1 MKAKILALLVIV
13 GLLSIS
19 CSKGER
25 RAKSVSSDKSETIIS
40 KSNVKK
46 NTNGENYADEE
57 AVYREKVYK
66 ENLPKIPLPPNLRV
80 LQTINANLDLDLT
93 DEQILI
99 VKDKKNQDSK
109 LRIIVVDFDP
119 IRNVYFKSWEGVT
132 NAVNPHDYSISLK
145 DIVGDHSKQI
155 ILQGTNAKG
164 ELTLDVFRRTPSPN
178 GLGLFFKNICK
189 IVSDGTIDI
198 QEEERSEGY
207 QLGQK
212 NGVSFPI
219 VVFAHDPESKNVM
232 DLLKMT
238 YYWKY
243 PKNSYVLSS
252 IEKIPG
258 KKVEEKRL
266 RKLFN
271 SNSIKAFE
279 DFIKGAWYHPLKGGV
294 GEILFFQP
302 DKRIINLYSKS
313 VDEVYI
319 WKESSS
325 KIYNRLRIVVE
336 NESIPSIKKLV
347 SVRIKSLYEI
357 YVSIQGHD
365 RWDFSSKRY
374 VRLPVEMEQQMV
386 HKNESQL
393 IKLSPIKLKGLYT
406 NTLKDV
412 EVNFM
417 PPHYTWTEKGKK
429 EQGGF
434 VVFNFGGKENFNIL
448 QMMAVN
454 RDGLVKTTRSYLVKY
469 KEVKQTKELKR
480 TIDLIPIKLEISGF
494 SIISPNGLKLIQVEY
509 IDEPS
514 KEQTKE

>member
-1 MKAKILALLVIV
+1 MRIKLSVLLLFV
-13 GLLSIS
+13 GLLSVA
-19 CSKGER
+19 CSLGRKEI
-25 RAKSVSSDKSETIIS
+25 KSTSSDKSETIIS
-40 KSNVKK
+40 KSVSDNANK
-46 NTNGENYADEE
+46 NNSSENYADEE
-57 AVYREKVYK
+57 AVYREKLYR

-80 LQTINANLDLDLT
+80 LQTINTNLDLDLT
-93 DEQILI
+93 DEQVLV
-99 VKDKKNQDSK
+99 VKDKRNQDSK
-109 LRIIVVDFDP
+109 LKIIVVDFDP
-119 IRNVYFKSWEGVT
+119 IRNIYFKSWEGIT
-132 NAVNPHDYSISLK
+132 NAVNSHDYSLSLK

-178 GLGLFFKNICK
+178 GLGLFFRNICK

-198 QEEERSEGY
+198 EEQERSEGY

-212 NGVSFPI
+212 NGISFPI
-219 VVFAHDPESKNVM
+219 VVFTHDPESKNVT

-252 IEKIPG
+252 VEKIPG

-279 DFIKGAWYHPLKGGV
+279 DFIKGAWYHPVKGGA

-302 DKRIINLYSKS
+302 DRRVINLYSKN

-336 NESIPSIKKLV
+336 NESIPSIRKLV
-347 SVRIKSLYEI
+347 SVRVKSLYEI

-374 VRLPVEMEQQMV
+374 VRLPEEMKEQMV
-386 HKNESQL
+386 HKNEAQL
-393 IKLSPIKLKGLYT
+393 VKISPIKLKGLYS
-406 NTLKDV
+406 NTLKGI
-412 EVNFM
+412 EINFM
-417 PPHYTWTEKGKK
+417 APRYTWTEKGRK
-429 EQGGF
+429 EHGGF
-434 VVFNFGGKENFNIL
+434 VIFNFGGKENFDVL
-448 QMMAVN
+448 QMMAVSGN
-454 RDGLVKTTRSYLVKY
+454 GLIKATRSYLLKY
-469 KEVKQTKELKR
+469 KEIKQSKELKR
-480 TIDLIPIKLEISGF
+480 IINLIPIKLEISGF
-494 SIISPNGLKLIQVEY
+494 NVISPTGLKLTQVEY
-509 IDEPS
+509 IDEPQ
-514 KEQTKE
+514 KK

>member
-1 MKAKILALLVIV
+1 MQIRLLALL
-13 GLLSIS
+13 LLTGFWVVS
-19 CSKGER
+19 CDHSEKTS
-25 RAKSVSSDKSETIIS
+25 KSVSDRSETIIS
-40 KSNVKK
+40 K
-46 NTNGENYADEE
+46 TNLQDKGSENYADEE
-57 AVYREKVYK
+57 TVYKEKVYK

-93 DEQILI
+93 EEQVLV
-99 VKDKKNQDSK
+99 VKDKRNQDSR

-119 IRNVYFKSWEGVT
+119 IRNIYFKSWEGIT
-132 NAVNPHDYSISLK
+132 NAVNPHDYSISLR

-164 ELTLDVFRRTPSPN
+164 ELTLDVFRRTSSPN

-198 QEEERSEGY
+198 EEQERSEGY

-219 VVFAHDPESKNVM
+219 IVFTHDPESKNVM
-232 DLLKMT
+232 SLLKMT

-252 IEKIPG
+252 VEKIPG
-258 KKVEEKRL
+258 KRVEEKRL

-279 DFIKGAWYHPLKGGV
+279 NFIKGPWYHPIKGEV

-302 DKRIINLYSKS
+302 DKRLINLYSRS

-374 VRLPVEMEQQMV
+374 IRLPLEMEKRMV

-393 IKLSPIKLKGLYT
+393 IKISPVKLRGLYT
-406 NTLKDV
+406 NNV
-412 EVNFM
+412 REIEVNFAS
-417 PPHYTWTEKGKK
+417 PGYTWTEKGKTRR
-429 EQGGF
+429 GGF
-434 VVFNFGGKENFNIL
+434 VVFNFGGKENFDIL
-448 QMMAVN
+448 QMTVVN
-454 RDGLVKTTRSYLVKY
+454 NDGLIESTKSYLVKY
-469 KEVKQTKELKR
+469 KEIKQKKELRR
-480 TIDLIPIKLEISGF
+480 TIDLIPITLDINGF
-494 SIISPNGLKLIQVEY
+494 NIVSSNGLKLTQIEY
-509 IDEPS
+509 
-514 KEQTKE
+514 EQ